1 MLWRKWKQ
9 NFNGIACH
17 GSCEY
22 ESKTKW
28 KESITKKST
37 GTISN
42 IDNVGLWITTK
53 TYKLLWVNSNLP
65 YWQRSS
71 RRGTAKFS
79 RCHSKNYINITAEG
93 KLFRRLTIKT
103 TKHAKADKAKKLYFS
118 LVKYF

>member
-17 GSCEY
+17 DSCEY
-22 ESKTKW
+22 ECKIKW

-37 GTISN
+37 ATISN
-42 IDNVGLWITTK
+42 IDNAGLWITTK

-71 RRGTAKFS
+71 RRETTKFFWH
-79 RCHSKNYINITAEG
+79 HSKKYINITAEG
-93 KLFRRLTIKT
+93 KLFWRLTIKT
-103 TKHAKADKAKKLYFS
+103 TKHATADKAKKTTFLIGEIF
-118 LVKYF
+118 